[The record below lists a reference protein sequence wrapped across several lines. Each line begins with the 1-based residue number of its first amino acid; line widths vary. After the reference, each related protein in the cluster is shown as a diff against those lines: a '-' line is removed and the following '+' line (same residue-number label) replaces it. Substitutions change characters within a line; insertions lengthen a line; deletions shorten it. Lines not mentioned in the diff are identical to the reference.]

1 MVASTANP
9 GYRAILINHIKTELL
24 PSSTTTGLAFV
35 FYDHQE
41 KPTASDII
49 ACLAKQLAAQS
60 ATVHPK
66 LWDMYEDLGTVQQ
79 RPDAQQSESLI
90 KSLCANFDR
99 VFLVVDALDECTD
112 RFERRLLITTL
123 DALQSDKVKTMV
135 TSRLNLE
142 NIQHQLQDRPRI
154 DIAASDADV
163 REYLV
168 YKLRSGL
175 RRRLTSGLEEQ
186 VTQEIVSRAAG
197 M

>member
-1 MVASTANP
+1 
-9 GYRAILINHIKTELL
+9 
-24 PSSTTTGLAFV
+24 
-35 FYDHQE
+35 
-41 KPTASDII
+41 
-49 ACLAKQLAAQS
+49 
-60 ATVHPK
+60 
-66 LWDMYEDLGTVQQ
+66 MYEDLGTVQQ
-79 RPDAQQSESLI
+79 RSDAQQSESLI

-123 DALQSDKVKTMV
+123 DALQSDKIKIMV
-135 TSRLNLE
+135 TSRPNLE
-142 NIQHQLQDRPRI
+142 DIQHQLQDRPRI

-175 RRRLTSGLEEQ
+175 RRRLTSELEER